1 MLSRVLQTKAGQL
14 RDIEESFNNPTEV
27 GQTKASLDIQKM
39 IKDINYNYRDK
50 KNRGDYVIIYL
61 IDFFKKNNSNKN
73 KYFVFL
79 KEVENIL

>member
-50 KNRGDYVIIYL
+50 KNRGDYVVMVVKRIILYL
-61 IDFFKKNNSNKN
+61 GLLLNT
-73 KYFVFL
+73 
-79 KEVENIL
+79 